1 MFDIV
6 NIVRFISFLTYLGFL
21 TASIT
26 GFVEVSNKFNLCV
39 LLISILVFI
48 SALICVYA
56 ELALKLTKIFYGSQN
71 VFYTRF
77 GVMLVTSIMV
87 TGLSTVGL
95 GFGIWGFIFSFVN
108 LLCGLFNVDKKYIV
122 KYQNATSN
130 TEV

>member
-6 NIVRFISFLTYLGFL
+6 NLVRFISFLTYLGFL

-26 GFVEVSNKFNLCV
+26 GFVEISNEFNLCI

-48 SALICVYA
+48 FSIICIYS
-56 ELALKLTKIFYGSQN
+56 ELALKLNKIFYGSQN

-77 GVMLVTSIMV
+77 GVMLVISIMIM
-87 TGLSTVGL
+87 GLSNIGL
-95 GFGIWGFIFSFVN
+95 GFGLWGFVFSFVN

-122 KYQNATSN
+122 KYQNVTTN
-130 TEV
+130 EDV